1 MCAIQK
7 RGASFE
13 STVALTMP
21 CAKALLETEIDE
33 VAEKLVERKGETLQI
48 SETQIAETQIVEK
61 KRAAKSHPCKMWK
74 PKRLGESQ
82 TRRTRA
88 HRNAAGLWRT
98 LFPWP
103 RQDLPDLYGR
113 FLHSQPER
121 DFGGVYTRPANV
133 VAEG

>member
-33 VAEKLVERKGETLQI
+33 VAEKLVERKVETLQI
-48 SETQIAETQIVEK
+48 SETQIAETTK
-61 KRAAKSHPCKMWK
+61 THPREVRGQN
-74 PKRLGESQ
+74 RLGEPLA
-82 TRRTRA
+82 RGTRA
-88 HRNAAGLWRT
+88 YGDVAELRRQV
-98 LFPWP
+98 FPRP
-103 RQDLPDLYGR
+103 RQDLPDLCGW
-113 FLHSQPER
+113 FLQSQSER
-121 DFGGVYTRPANV
+121 DFGSVSTCPTNG